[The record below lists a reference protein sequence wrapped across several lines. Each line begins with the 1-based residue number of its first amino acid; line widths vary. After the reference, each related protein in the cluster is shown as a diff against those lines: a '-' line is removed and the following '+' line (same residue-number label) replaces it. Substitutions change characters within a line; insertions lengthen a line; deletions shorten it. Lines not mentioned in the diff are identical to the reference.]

1 MSTYN
6 IGIIVG
12 SLRKESF
19 NRKLAQALMK
29 LAPEKLECEII
40 SIADVP
46 LYNQDNDSSPPAA
59 AMALKKAVASKVG
72 IIFVT
77 PEYNRSIPGVLK
89 NAIDTASRPYGDNS
103 WAGKA
108 AGIVGTS
115 PGAIGTAVAQEQLRS
130 CVSGFLDMPTL
141 GQPEVYLQFK
151 DGLIDEKGDVSNVK
165 TREFLQKWMD
175 AYTAWVAKIV
185 G

>member
-1 MSTYN
+1 MSTYK

-12 SLRKESF
+12 SLRRESF

-29 LAPEKLECEII
+29 LAPASLVCEII
-40 SIADVP
+40 PIDTLP
-46 LYNQDNDSSPPAA
+46 LYNQDNDSSPPAEA
-59 AMALKKAVASKVG
+59 VALKKAVAATAG

-108 AGIVGTS
+108 TGIVGAS
-115 PGAIGTAVAQEQLRS
+115 GGVIGTAVAQQQLRS

-151 DGLIDEKGDVSNVK
+151 DDLVDAEGNVNNDK

-175 AYTAWVAKIV
+175 KYAAWVAKIAS
-185 G
+185 

>member
-1 MSTYN
+1 
-6 IGIIVG
+6 
-12 SLRKESF
+12 
-19 NRKLAQALMK
+19 
-29 LAPEKLECEII
+29 
-40 SIADVP
+40 
-46 LYNQDNDSSPPAA
+46 
-59 AMALKKAVASKVG
+59 
-72 IIFVT
+72 
-77 PEYNRSIPGVLK
+77 
-89 NAIDTASRPYGDNS
+89 
-103 WAGKA
+103 AGKA

-151 DGLIDEKGDVSNVK
+151 DGLIDEKGDVSNDK

>member
-1 MSTYN
+1 MSRYE

-19 NRKLAQALMK
+19 NRKLAKALIK
-29 LAPEKLECEII
+29 LAPADLECEII
-40 SIADVP
+40 PIDDVP
-46 LYNQDNDSSPPAA
+46 LYNQDNDSNPPAA
-59 AMALKKAVASKVG
+59 AVQLTRAVASKAG

-77 PEYNRSIPGVLK
+77 PEYNRAVPGVLK

-130 CVSGFLDMPTL
+130 CISGFLDMPTL

-151 DGLIDEKGDVSNVK
+151 DGLIDDEGDISNDETGK
-165 TREFLQKWMD
+165 FLQKWMD
-175 AYTAWVAKIV
+175 RYAAWVAKIA

>member
-1 MSTYN
+1 MSTYK

-12 SLRKESF
+12 SLRKESI
-19 NRKLAQALMK
+19 NRKLAHALIK
-29 LAPEKLECEII
+29 LAPAELACEII
-40 SIADVP
+40 PIDTLS
-46 LYNQDNDSSPPAA
+46 LYNQDHDANPPGETRIF
-59 AMALKKAVASKVG
+59 KNAVASKAG

-130 CVSGFLDMPTL
+130 CVSGFLNMPTM

-151 DGLIDEKGDVSNVK
+151 DELIDAEGTISNDR

-175 AYTAWVAKIV
+175 TYAAWVRKIS

>member
-1 MSTYN
+1 MSTYK

-12 SLRKESF
+12 SLRTESF

-29 LAPEKLECEII
+29 LAPESLDCEII
-40 SIADVP
+40 PIDDVP
-46 LYNQDNDSSPPAA
+46 LYNQDNDANPPAETKQFKDA
-59 AMALKKAVASKVG
+59 VSSKAG

-115 PGAIGTAVAQEQLRS
+115 PGAIGTAVAQQQLRS
-130 CVSGFLDMPTL
+130 CISGFLDMPTL

-151 DGLIDEKGDVSNVK
+151 DDLIDAKGNVGNDK

-175 AYTAWVAKIV
+175 TYAAWVAKIA

>member
-1 MSTYN
+1 MSTYT
-6 IGIIVG
+6 IGIIIG

-29 LAPEKLECEII
+29 LAPGQLDCEII
-40 SIADVP
+40 PIADVP
-46 LYNQDNDSSPPAA
+46 LYNQDNDSNPPAA
-59 AMALKKAVASKVG
+59 IIALKKAVASKDG

-77 PEYNRSIPGVLK
+77 PEYNRAIPGVLK
-89 NAIDTASRPYGDNS
+89 NVIDTASRPYGDNS

-115 PGAIGTAVAQEQLRS
+115 PGAIGTAVAQQQLRS
-130 CVSGFLDMPTL
+130 CISGFLDMPTL

-151 DGLIDEKGDVSNVK
+151 DDLIDDNGDIGNDK

-175 AYTAWVAKIV
+175 TYAAWVAKIA

>member
-1 MSTYN
+1 MSTYK

-29 LAPEKLECEII
+29 LAPAGLDCEII
-40 SIADVP
+40 PIDKLP
-46 LYNQDNDSSPPAA
+46 LYNQDNDSNPPAEA
-59 AMALKKAVASKVG
+59 TALKSAVASKAG

-77 PEYNRSIPGVLK
+77 PEYNRSVPGVLK

-115 PGAIGTAVAQEQLRS
+115 PGAIGTAVAQAQLRS
-130 CVSGFLDMPTL
+130 CISGFLDMPTL

-151 DGLIDEKGDVSNVK
+151 DDLIDGEGNVGNEK

-175 AYTAWVAKIV
+175 KYAAWVAKIAN
-185 G
+185 